1 MNCRMPIVGCRLPKL
16 KGTGEIRLSIGNWQ
30 PAIGNAFTLIE
41 LLAVIAILGLLAALA
56 VPALKNIGKAN
67 VNASASRQLLDDV
80 GRARQLAMANRTTV
94 YMVFVQTNFWLPP
107 YVISTTWTNSLTSVQ
122 FTNAVNLADKQ
133 LTGYTFVSY
142 GAVGDQP
149 GRHDWHYLA
158 PWRNLPEG
166 TFIAAQKFAGTNSI
180 YDSTLNV
187 TYPISEFNYAKK
199 IPFPTEDSPPN
210 LVLLPYIAFNYL
222 GQLTTNGVDMATA
235 PEYIPL
241 ARGSV
246 SFGIDPTTKTPQLT
260 TVNPNDVTE
269 NPPGNSTSSAYTLVR
284 IDPLT
289 GRATLLYQKV
299 Q

>member
-1 MNCRMPIVGCRLPKL
+1 LLKL
-16 KGTGEIRLSIGNWQ
+16 KGAGEIRLSIRKS
-30 PAIGNAFTLIE
+30 AIKNAFTLIE

-67 VNASASRQLLDDV
+67 IGVSASRQLLDDV

-94 YMVFVQTNFWLPP
+94 YMVFVPTNFWLPP
-107 YVISTTWTNSLTSVQ
+107 YTSSATWTNNLNSAQ
-122 FTNAVNLADKQ
+122 FTNAVNLVDKQ

-180 YDSTLNV
+180 YDPSLNV
-187 TYPISEFNYAKK
+187 TYPISEFYYADK

-210 LVLLPYIAFNYL
+210 LIRLPYIAFNYL
-222 GQLTTNGVDMATA
+222 GQLTTNGVDMAGA

-241 ARGSV
+241 AHGSV
-246 SFGIDPTTKTPQLT
+246 SFGIDPTTKSPQLAA
-260 TVNPNDVTE
+260 VNPRDVTE
-269 NPPGNSTSSAYTLVR
+269 IPPGNSTNSAYTLVR

-299 Q
+299 R